1 MNLVRVLLVLIIAA
15 SAAAGA
21 RADALKD
28 ATEAIHRKDYATAA
42 RLLEPLARNGDPL
55 AQLRLGLLH
64 YHGHGVR
71 EDNRHAA
78 DWFRRAAG
86 AGLAEAQFQLANMY
100 AYGLAPAAE
109 GEDAQRQAATWYFAA
124 ARQGHADAQYSLAVM
139 FLTGS
144 GVEASAEEALKWM
157 KRAASQGHADARLY
171 LQGP

>member
-1 MNLVRVLLVLIIAA
+1 MNLVRILAILTVATSA
-15 SAAAGA
+15 GSAA
-21 RADALKD
+21 ADALKD
-28 ATEAIHRKDYATAA
+28 ATDAIHRKDYATAV
-42 RLLEPLARNGDPL
+42 RLLEPQARNGDPV
-55 AQLRLGLLH
+55 AQLRFGLLH

-71 EDNRHAA
+71 EDNRVAA
-78 DWFRRAAG
+78 EWFRRAAG

-100 AYGLAPAAE
+100 AYGLAPPAE

-124 ARQGHADAQYSLAVM
+124 ARQGHAEAQYSLAVM